1 MDNFKFS
8 DVTYERPD
16 FIEVQKKID
25 TYVKRVESAKVYA
38 EVRSAILDNDNLYA
52 DYCFAYEVA
61 MIRNFQDCTN
71 EFYAKEVQEVAEKII
86 LLDTTQLFQ
95 AILSSEFKHNIEEE
109 FGKEYLEILKSKL
122 KLQSKGKELMVQEQE
137 LVVRYQQL
145 KANLKIEYEGQ
156 IYSEAEINKLHESK
170 DKEVRKASRIAKYK
184 VILKQKDEFEDIL
197 NKLIHIRNEIAKV
210 NGYESYLDYMNEEKG
225 RRGYGEAELN
235 AFCEQV
241 KKDLAPFTEELRKAQ
256 ARRLGVDKLSITD
269 YCIIFPDGNSEPI
282 GDDAY
287 LLNAAREMY
296 EGLSKETE
304 EFYNLMVE
312 HELMDVKASP
322 NKISNMGFA
331 LDLEKVKLPYVFGN
345 CNGTIYDVVVFT
357 HELGHAF
364 QGYLSM
370 KEQALSEYYT
380 AVNDVAEIPSKAM
393 EQFAYPYAEKFFGED
408 ADKFRFLHL
417 QQALFEICDYTQIN
431 EYESWIYNNPD
442 SSLHEKAM
450 KYEEMERL
458 YDSSYDNSE
467 LIEYIEAGGKIIN
480 NMALYMFPKYVISYA
495 LSAMCALQFGKR
507 IVEDKESTWNDYM
520 KLCSA
525 GGSKSYPELLKL
537 ANLNPA
543 YEAGTVAS
551 ATKHAKKMLLD
562 YIEKEKITDALI
574 K

>member
-8 DVTYERPD
+8 EVTYERPD

-25 TYVKRVESAKVYA
+25 AYVEQVMNAKEYA
-38 EVRSAILDNDNLYA
+38 EVRNAILENNNLFAEYS
-52 DYCFAYEVA
+52 FAYEVA

-86 LLDTTQLFQ
+86 LLDTTQLFRG
-95 AILSSEFKHNIEEE
+95 ILGSEFKQNIEEE

-122 KLQSKGKELMVQEQE
+122 NLHSNGKELMVQEQE
-137 LVVRYQQL
+137 LVVQYQQL
-145 KANLKIEYEGQ
+145 KASLKIEYDGQ
-156 IYSEAEINKLHESK
+156 IYSEAELNKLHESK
-170 DKEVRKASRIAKYK
+170 DKEVRMASRIAKYK
-184 VILKQKDEFEDIL
+184 VILEQKDEFENIL
-197 NKLIHIRNEIAKV
+197 NELIHIRNEIAKV
-210 NGYESYLDYMNEEKG
+210 NGYDSYLDYMNEEKG

-235 AFCEQV
+235 AFCQQV
-241 KKDLAPFTEELRKAQ
+241 KKDLVPFTVELRKAQ
-256 ARRLGVDKLSITD
+256 ARRLGVGKLGITD
-269 YCIIFPDGNSEPI
+269 YSIIFLDGNPEPI
-282 GDDAY
+282 GDDAS
-287 LLNAAREMY
+287 LLNAASEMY
-296 EGLSKETE
+296 RSLSKETE
-304 EFYNLMVE
+304 EFYDLMLE

-331 LDLEKVKLPYVFGN
+331 LDLEKIKLPYVFGN

-393 EQFAYPYAEKFFGED
+393 EQFAYPYAEKFFGEA

-417 QQALFEICDYTQIN
+417 QQALFEICDYSEVN
-431 EYESWIYNNPD
+431 EFESWVYSHPE
-442 SSLHEKAM
+442 SSLEEKAK
-450 KYEEMERL
+450 KYEELEKM
-458 YDSSYDNSE
+458 YDPSYDNSE
-467 LIEYIEAGGKIIN
+467 LIEYIEAGCKIIN

-507 IVEDKESTWNDYM
+507 MVEDKESTWNDYL

-537 ANLNPA
+537 ANLSLA
-543 YEAGTVAS
+543 YEDGIVAS
-551 ATKHAKKMLLD
+551 ATEYAKKILMD
-562 YIEKEKITDALI
+562 YIEKETTDVL
-574 K
+574 

>member
-8 DVTYERPD
+8 EVTYERPD

-25 TYVKRVESAKVYA
+25 AYVEQVMNAKEYA
-38 EVRSAILDNDNLYA
+38 EVRNAILENNNLFAEYS
-52 DYCFAYEVA
+52 FAYEVA

-86 LLDTTQLFQ
+86 LLDTTQLFRG
-95 AILSSEFKHNIEEE
+95 ILDSEFKQNIEEE

-122 KLQSKGKELMVQEQE
+122 NLHSNGKELMVQEQE
-137 LVVRYQQL
+137 LVVQYQQL
-145 KANLKIEYEGQ
+145 KASLKIEYDGQ
-156 IYSEAEINKLHESK
+156 IYSEAELNKLHESK
-170 DKEVRKASRIAKYK
+170 DKEVRMASRIAKYK
-184 VILKQKDEFEDIL
+184 VILEQKDEFENIL
-197 NKLIHIRNEIAKV
+197 NELIHIRNEIAKV
-210 NGYESYLDYMNEEKG
+210 NGYDSYLDYMNEEKG

-235 AFCEQV
+235 AFCQQV
-241 KKDLAPFTEELRKAQ
+241 KKDLVPFTVELRKAQ
-256 ARRLGVDKLSITD
+256 ARRLGVGKLGITD
-269 YCIIFPDGNSEPI
+269 YSIIFLDGNPEPI
-282 GDDAY
+282 GDDAS
-287 LLNAAREMY
+287 LLNAASEMY
-296 EGLSKETE
+296 RSLSKETE
-304 EFYNLMVE
+304 EFYDLMLE

-331 LDLEKVKLPYVFGN
+331 LDLEKIKLPYVFGN

-393 EQFAYPYAEKFFGED
+393 EQFAYPYAEKFFGEA

-417 QQALFEICDYTQIN
+417 QQALFEICDYSEVN
-431 EYESWIYNNPD
+431 EFESWVYSHPE
-442 SSLHEKAM
+442 SSLEEKAK
-450 KYEEMERL
+450 KYEELEKM
-458 YDSSYDNSE
+458 YDPSYDNSE
-467 LIEYIEAGGKIIN
+467 LIEYIEAGCKIIN

-507 IVEDKESTWNDYM
+507 MVEDKESTWNDYL

-537 ANLNPA
+537 ANLSLA
-543 YEAGTVAS
+543 YEDGIVAS
-551 ATKHAKKMLLD
+551 ATEYAKKILMD
-562 YIEKEKITDALI
+562 YIEKETTDVL
-574 K
+574 

>member
-8 DVTYERPD
+8 EVTYERPD

-25 TYVKRVESAKVYA
+25 AYVEQVMNAKEYA
-38 EVRSAILDNDNLYA
+38 EVRNAILENNNLFAEYS
-52 DYCFAYEVA
+52 FAYEVA

-95 AILSSEFKHNIEEE
+95 GILDSEFKQNIEEE

-122 KLQSKGKELMVQEQE
+122 NLHSNGKELMVQEQE
-137 LVVRYQQL
+137 LVVQYQQL
-145 KANLKIEYEGQ
+145 KASLKIEYDGQ
-156 IYSEAEINKLHESK
+156 IYSEAELNKLHESK
-170 DKEVRKASRIAKYK
+170 DKEVRMASRIAKYK
-184 VILKQKDEFEDIL
+184 VILEQKDEFENIL
-197 NKLIHIRNEIAKV
+197 NELIHIRNEIAKV
-210 NGYESYLDYMNEEKG
+210 NGYDSYLDYMNEEKG

-235 AFCEQV
+235 AFCQQV
-241 KKDLAPFTEELRKAQ
+241 KKDLVPFTVELRKAQ
-256 ARRLGVDKLSITD
+256 ARRLGVGKLGITD
-269 YCIIFPDGNSEPI
+269 YSIIFLDGNPEPI
-282 GDDAY
+282 GDDAS
-287 LLNAAREMY
+287 LLNAASEMY
-296 EGLSKETE
+296 RSLSKETE
-304 EFYNLMVE
+304 EFYDLMLE

-331 LDLEKVKLPYVFGN
+331 LDLEKIKLPYVFGN

-393 EQFAYPYAEKFFGED
+393 EQFAYPYAEKFFGEA

-417 QQALFEICDYTQIN
+417 QQALFEICDYSEVN
-431 EYESWIYNNPD
+431 EFESWVYSHPE
-442 SSLHEKAM
+442 SSLEEKAK
-450 KYEEMERL
+450 KYEELEKM
-458 YDSSYDNSE
+458 YDPSYDNSE
-467 LIEYIEAGGKIIN
+467 LIEYIEAGCKIIN

-507 IVEDKESTWNDYM
+507 MVEDKESTWNDYL

-537 ANLNPA
+537 ANLSPA
-543 YEAGTVAS
+543 YEDGIVAS
-551 ATKHAKKMLLD
+551 ATEYAKKILMD
-562 YIEKEKITDALI
+562 YIEKETTDVL
-574 K
+574 

>member
-8 DVTYERPD
+8 EVTYERPD

-25 TYVKRVESAKVYA
+25 AYAEQVMNAKEYA
-38 EVRSAILDNDNLYA
+38 EVRNAILENNNLFAEYS
-52 DYCFAYEVA
+52 FAYEVA

-86 LLDTTQLFQ
+86 LLDTTQLFRG
-95 AILSSEFKHNIEEE
+95 ILDSEFKQNIEEE

-122 KLQSKGKELMVQEQE
+122 NLHSNGKELMVQEQE
-137 LVVRYQQL
+137 LVVQYQQL
-145 KANLKIEYEGQ
+145 KASLKIEYDGQ
-156 IYSEAEINKLHESK
+156 IYSEAELNKLHESK
-170 DKEVRKASRIAKYK
+170 DKEVRMASRIAKYK
-184 VILKQKDEFEDIL
+184 VILEQKDEFENIL
-197 NKLIHIRNEIAKV
+197 NELIHIRNEIAKV
-210 NGYESYLDYMNEEKG
+210 NGYDSYLDYMNEEKG

-235 AFCEQV
+235 AFCQQV
-241 KKDLAPFTEELRKAQ
+241 KKDLVPFTVELRKAQ
-256 ARRLGVDKLSITD
+256 ARRLGVGKLGITD
-269 YCIIFPDGNSEPI
+269 YSIIFLDGNPEPI
-282 GDDAY
+282 GDDAS
-287 LLNAAREMY
+287 LLNAASEMY
-296 EGLSKETE
+296 RSLSKETE
-304 EFYNLMVE
+304 EFYDLMLE

-331 LDLEKVKLPYVFGN
+331 LDLEKIKLPYVFGN

-393 EQFAYPYAEKFFGED
+393 EQFAYPYAEKFFGEA

-417 QQALFEICDYTQIN
+417 QQALFEICDYSEVN
-431 EYESWIYNNPD
+431 EFESWVYSHPE
-442 SSLHEKAM
+442 SSLEEKAK
-450 KYEEMERL
+450 KYEELEKM
-458 YDSSYDNSE
+458 YDPSYDNSE
-467 LIEYIEAGGKIIN
+467 LIEYIEAGCKIIN

-507 IVEDKESTWNDYM
+507 MVEDKESTWNDYL

-537 ANLNPA
+537 ANLSLA
-543 YEAGTVAS
+543 YEDGIVAS
-551 ATKHAKKMLLD
+551 ATEYAKKILMD
-562 YIEKEKITDALI
+562 YIEKETTDVL
-574 K
+574 